1 MPRHAIASRR
11 VASLQKLAPAL
22 LPQCSRDA
30 MVARQGLQGRCS
42 SVLVLDSVIVA
53 PVVAAPSIVLDGCS
67 TLCLMAAQ
75 LSALSSF
82 FLKKKG
88 HVWLDVKS
96 QLHKKTNIRMEY

>member
-1 MPRHAIASRR
+1 MCAPWLFGEGEASMPRHAIASRR

-53 PVVAAPSIVLDGCS
+53 PVVAAPSIVPLLDGCS
-67 TLCLMAAQ
+67 NLC
-75 LSALSSF
+75 F
-82 FLKKKG
+82 FFKKKRRF
-88 HVWLDVKS
+88 
-96 QLHKKTNIRMEY
+96 T